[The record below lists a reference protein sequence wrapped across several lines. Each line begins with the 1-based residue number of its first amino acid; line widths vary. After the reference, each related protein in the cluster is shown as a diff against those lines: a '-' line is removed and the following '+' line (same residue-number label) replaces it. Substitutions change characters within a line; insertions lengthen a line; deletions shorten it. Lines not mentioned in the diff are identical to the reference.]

1 MFHEYSF
8 AGFYF
13 SPVTLFAV
21 LALISTITTRKLLS
35 VVNLRQQV
43 WAGSWFD
50 LSIFFIYLAALAF
63 LIGS

>member
-21 LALISTITTRKLLS
+21 MALTGTIATIKLLS
-35 VVNLRQQV
+35 VIHLRQKV

-50 LSIFFIYLAALAF
+50 LSIFLIYMAASAFFIR
-63 LIGS
+63 S